1 MRSGIAKE
9 AKSVVAAAAAATAAQ
24 VTTTLLSGAAPG
36 HVENFQTQLCRIVL
50 GGRHF
55 GNMLE
60 VVLLLQLHRR
70 RRIGIRGQW

>member
-1 MRSGIAKE
+1 MRSGIAEE
-9 AKSVVAAAAAATAAQ
+9 AKNVVAAAAAAAQ

-60 VVLLLQLHRR
+60 AVLLLKLHRR
-70 RRIGIRGQW
+70 RRIGIRRQW